1 MLDLKINLSM
11 LYMPSVKK
19 NYLEKMEIIFEY
31 FTFNVS
37 YLLNIF
43 TTYQDALELKSTCE
57 Q

>member
-19 NYLEKMEIIFEY
+19 TYLEKMKIIFEY

-37 YLLNIF
+37 
-43 TTYQDALELKSTCE
+43 
-57 Q
+57 